1 MKPFPEDDED
11 LTQFLQRHR
20 SNPPPPAL
28 GLEDQIIQSL
38 PRSSA
43 RSRSL
48 IFLVTGIAAC
58 LLATVIT
65 RPGQTPYPVA
75 DADEIESFMTS
86 NWSSVVEGASIND
99 MPDYLALVEP
109 NLNE

>member
-20 SNPPPPAL
+20 ASPPPPAL
-28 GLEDQIIQSL
+28 GLEDRIIQSL
-38 PRSSA
+38 PRRNA
-43 RSRSL
+43 LSRSL
-48 IFLVTGIAAC
+48 VFLGVGIAAC
-58 LLATVIT
+58 FLATVIT
-65 RPGQTPYPVA
+65 QPGQTPYPAA

-86 NWSSVVEGASIND
+86 NWSGVVEGASTND
-99 MPDYLALVEP
+99 MTDYLALVEP